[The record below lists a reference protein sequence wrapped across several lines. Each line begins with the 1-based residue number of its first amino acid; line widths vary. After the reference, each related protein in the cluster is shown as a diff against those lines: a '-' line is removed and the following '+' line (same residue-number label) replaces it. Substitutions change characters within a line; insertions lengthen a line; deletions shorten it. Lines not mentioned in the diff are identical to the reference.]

1 VDKKDQRPVVLAV
14 DDTPQNLDVV
24 KGILTPEYRIKVAT
38 NGPAALR
45 IVEKQLPDI
54 ILLDIMMPGMSGL
67 EVCQQ
72 LKANPRSADIPVI
85 FLTAKDQTEDETE
98 GFELGAADYILKPV
112 NPPILQ
118 ARVKTHLALKQSMDS
133 LQQTSAELARAKQRM
148 ELELNVGR
156 DIQQSMLPTTVPDH
170 KEVTLCASMDAAREV
185 GGDFYDYYML
195 TENELC
201 FCVADVSG
209 KGVPAA
215 LFMAMSKILIRSR
228 ARDERG
234 PAEIITRVNAELS
247 EDNPECMFVTVF
259 FAVLNLCTGELVY
272 TNGGHNPPLIRRASG
287 EVEALR
293 EIHGPVVAVMP
304 GEDYEQSTLQMAPG
318 DVLLVFTDG
327 VTEAM
332 DTDKNLYGD
341 ERLFDVLKAM
351 PDSSAQAAVKCV
363 NESVA
368 AFAAGAEQAD
378 DITMLAVQYNGQIRL
393 S

>member
-1 VDKKDQRPVVLAV
+1 VDNKEQRPVVLAV

-24 KGILTPEYRIKVAT
+24 KGILTPQYRIKVAT

-67 EVCQQ
+67 EVCRE

-133 LQQTSAELARAKQRM
+133 LHKTSAELARAKQRM

-156 DIQQSMLPTTVPDH
+156 DIQQSMLPNTVPDR

-195 TENELC
+195 NENELC

-228 ARDERG
+228 TKDEKG

-259 FAVLNLCTGELVY
+259 FGVLDLSTGEVVY
-272 TNGGHNPPLIRRASG
+272 TNGGHNPPLIRRACG
-287 EVEALR
+287 EVESLR
-293 EIHGPVVAVMP
+293 DIHGPVVAIMP
-304 GEDYEQSTLQMAPG
+304 GEEYGQSTLHMKPG

-341 ERLFDVLKAM
+341 EHLFDVLQAV
-351 PDSSAQAAVKCV
+351 PDSGAQAVVNCV

-378 DITMLAVQYNGQIRL
+378 DITMLAVQYNG